1 MTLDVL
7 LTATTARDR
16 QLCLDLGEQ
25 LQQRGAALRELGR
38 VPVDAVGQH
47 GHARS
52 LCGLRGR
59 PCNHVR
65 VTRIYLEVGQ
75 KWTFACA
82 LDWPGWCRRAKG
94 DEAAVEELLAYA
106 DRYTAAIGSPVA
118 ADEPTIVG
126 RVTGNATTDFGAPA
140 VATEWDLET
149 LDDAG
154 LDRQLQLLTQIWAS
168 FDQVVEGAP
177 AALRKG
183 PRGGGRD
190 RDDVRR
196 HVMEAERSYAPK
208 AGARVPPRTD
218 WEQQRAMIA
227 EAFRRRAEGA
237 WPPRYVLRRMAWHVL
252 DHA

>member
-1 MTLDVL
+1 VI
-7 LTATTARDR
+7 
-16 QLCLDLGEQ
+16 
-25 LQQRGAALRELGR
+25 R
-38 VPVDAVGQH
+38 V
-47 GHARS
+47 
-52 LCGLRGR
+52 
-59 PCNHVR
+59 
-65 VTRIYLEVGQ
+65 YLECGQ

-106 DRYTAAIGSPVA
+106 DRYAAVGTPLPSG
-118 ADEPTIVG
+118 EPTIVG

-140 VATEWDLET
+140 VATEWDLEA
-149 LDDAG
+149 LDDTE
-154 LDRQLQLLTQIWAS
+154 LDRQLHLLTQIWGY
-168 FDQVVEGAP
+168 FDEVVAAAP

-208 AGARVPPRTD
+208 AGARVPPRTA

-227 EAFRRRAEGA
+227 EAVRRREDGQ
-237 WPPRYVLRRMAWHVL
+237 WPARYLIRRTAWHVL
-252 DHA
+252 DHAWEIEDRSD